1 MISLTTCYYWGYLFM
16 FLLTWILHFYALLMT
31 INPWKTW
38 IDFVETKF
46 HSNENIEWYRM
57 QVELDGIEIPFNSI
71 YFLLK
76 KNWMY
81 ISVAG
86 IENLFMIII
95 GKRNFEIVDIK
106 ENTIPFLFVWNYSKD
121 DIWNLKLSYLN

>member
-1 MISLTTCYYWGYLFM
+1 
-16 FLLTWILHFYALLMT
+16 
-31 INPWKTW
+31 
-38 IDFVETKF
+38 
-46 HSNENIEWYRM
+46 M

-121 DIWNLKLSYLN
+121 DI